1 MSTAAGPGPTS
12 SGKAGDRIVWVDCE
26 MTGLDLGSDAL
37 VEVACVVTDAEL
49 RELDAGVTVVIRP
62 PDAPFAAMPDIVRE
76 MHTASKLIEEIPNGT
91 TLEAAEKIV
100 LDYVRSHVSEPRKAP
115 LAGSSVYVDRGFLA
129 RDMPELDAYLH
140 YRLIDVSS
148 IKEIVRRWY
157 PRVYFSSPQKR
168 GNHRALA
175 DARESIAELRY
186 YRDAVMV
193 PGAGPNTEE
202 ARRIA
207 ANHLVDHSD
216 APASSMP
223 EPPA

>member
-1 MSTAAGPGPTS
+1 MSTASGTAPST
-12 SGKAGDRIVWVDCE
+12 GKAGDRIVWVDCE
-26 MTGLDLGSDAL
+26 MTGLDLVTDAL

-49 RELDAGVTVVIRP
+49 NELDAGVTVVIRP

-76 MHTASKLIEEIPNGT
+76 MHTASKLIEEIPHGT
-91 TLEAAEKIV
+91 TLEAAEQLV
-100 LDYVRSHVSEPRKAP
+100 LDYIRSHVSEPRKAP

-148 IKEIVRRWY
+148 IKELVRRWY
-157 PRVYFSSPQKR
+157 PRVYFSSPPKR

-175 DARESIAELRY
+175 DTRESIAELRY

-193 PGAGPNTEE
+193 AGAGPNTDE

-207 ANHLVDHSD
+207 AGHVVDHST
-216 APASSMP
+216 APESSTAAP
-223 EPPA
+223 RS